1 MLNVRLKA
9 CVFGDNTIPDGI
21 YDVCA
26 IDFVEGTVYIKHRDE
41 IFEFNDNFTLLS
53 FSGLYDSFDTEIF
66 EGDCLEL
73 TDSAG
78 DSIRAYVRFGY
89 GSFFLNKDGY
99 DLNNIDIRKT
109 IMNSSKVKV
118 VGNIYLN
125 PELRK

>member
-1 MLNVRLKA
+1 MLNLKLKA
-9 CVFGDNTIPDGI
+9 CVFGDKTVPNGI
-21 YDVCA
+21 YDVYA
-26 IDFVEGTVYIKHRDE
+26 IDFAEEAAYIKHEDE
-41 IFEFNDNFTLLS
+41 IVEFNDNFTLLS

-73 TDSAG
+73 TGSAG

-99 DLNNIDIRKT
+99 DLNDVDIRKT

-118 VGNIYLN
+118 IGNIYLN